1 MRLVKATGETR
12 VEVEFEAKETQN
24 REIEEAMGMITE
36 EINQFRFEHTKQFL
50 MLPDP
55 GADLY

>member
-36 EINQFRFEHTKQFL
+36 EIN
-50 MLPDP
+50 
-55 GADLY
+55 